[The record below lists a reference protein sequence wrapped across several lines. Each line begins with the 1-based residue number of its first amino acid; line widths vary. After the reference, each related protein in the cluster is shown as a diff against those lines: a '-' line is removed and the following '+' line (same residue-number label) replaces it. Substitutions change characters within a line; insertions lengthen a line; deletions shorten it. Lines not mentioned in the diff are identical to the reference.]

1 MVSPTVHGRYAYYKA
16 AHNKAIEDVYED
28 GIVKAQTVCLKSLV
42 SCESV
47 TSPLYNTA
55 LSTISGSSANCT
67 FNAPFAGPTTIPN
80 VGAVSYGVSTATC
93 HTGFNAPANTENAA
107 VAFWIMDSTSNG
119 SPVATICKPTLT
131 VQRADVFLNATTS
144 ELLLVTNQKVL
155 LPTDQ
160 VGVDLTSAPFNGSAF
175 NA

>member
-1 MVSPTVHGRYAYYKA
+1 MVLLVFHGWYAYQAGY
-16 AHNKAIEDVYED
+16 NKAIDDVYED
-28 GIVKAQTVCLKSLV
+28 GIVQAQTVCLKSLV

-47 TSPLYNTA
+47 TSPLYNIS
-55 LSTISGSSANCT
+55 LSTISGSSVNCT
-67 FNAPFAGPTTIPN
+67 FSAPFAGLTTIPN
-80 VGAVSYGVSTATC
+80 IGAVSYGMSPAAC
-93 HTGFNAPANTENAA
+93 HTGFNAPTNTENAA

-131 VQRADVFLNATTS
+131 MQRADAFLNATTS
-144 ELLLVTNQKVL
+144 ELLLVSNQKAL

-160 VGVDLTSAPFNGSAF
+160 AGVDLSSAPFNGSAF